1 MILLFV
7 FKMVIHWLL
16 IALVDVKFGGEFV
29 SVYMKS
35 FTFSLTTIVPHPSG
49 HSTGNFLHI
58 PICF

>member
-1 MILLFV
+1 M

-16 IALVDVKFGGEFV
+16 IALVEVKFGGEFV